1 MKLPLSLLEA
11 IEGYGIKGE
20 DIIFAANG
28 DLDECFRFADSVIAI
43 TKDKLIIARY
53 PYIEKKEVH
62 LGGYNSWSLE
72 EAAQAEKPAVLFF

>member
-43 TKDKLIIARY
+43 TKDKFIREQPGSGQKKQLPIIDNCNYDLQTGFRQ
-53 PYIEKKEVH
+53 
-62 LGGYNSWSLE
+62 LN
-72 EAAQAEKPAVLFF
+72 